1 MMKTQ
6 NKKRGFTIIELVIVV
21 TVIAILS
28 AVLIPVFAG
37 VIKNANLSADKA
49 AVRSLNTMIAESEE
63 DFADADA
70 VIKYLDEQG
79 YDLDSYVPASKDY
92 SFVWSAEKNM
102 IMIYSEEAKAIVFPD
117 AYAGKSV
124 AYVTLVTDKGETA
137 VEAATVADL
146 TAGGNVAVKSDI
158 VSTATITLDKPLV
171 LDLTGTISAPSISDD
186 SVSDGVFKVVSGAT
200 LTLNGNGTVNAV
212 TASNYHM
219 AIWANGGDVVI
230 NGGTYTNEGATQD
243 TSNGE
248 NEQIELIYVKNG
260 SKVTINGGSF
270 KCANPEWTINVNNKD
285 QRPGTVVI
293 AGGEFFEFDPSADV
307 VMEDGRTHAEEGIII
322 AEGYEVV
329 EVEKE
334 DGTWYKVQKKAA

>member
-1 MMKTQ
+1 MMKKQ
-6 NKKRGFTIIELVIVV
+6 NKKRGFTILELTIVV
-21 TVIAILS
+21 SVIAILS
-28 AVLIPVFAG
+28 AVLIPVFSG

-49 AVRSLNTMIAESEE
+49 AVRSLNTIVAESETE
-63 DFADADA
+63 LETPEQ
-70 VIKYLDEQG
+70 VIAFLDGKG
-79 YDLDSYVPASKDY
+79 YDLSSYKPASKEY
-92 SFVWSAEKNM
+92 TFVWSAEEDM
-102 IMIYSEEAKAIVFPD
+102 IMIYSETAKQIVFPA
-117 AYAGKSV
+117 AYAGKAV
-124 AYVTLVTDKGETA
+124 NFVTLVTDEGETA

-146 TAGGNVAVKSDI
+146 TAGGNVAVKTDI

-186 SVSDGVFKVVSGAT
+186 NVSDGVFKVVSGAT
-200 LTLNGNGTVNAV
+200 LTLNGNGTVNGV

-248 NEQIELIYVKNG
+248 TEQIELIYVKNG

-270 KCANPEWTINVNNKD
+270 KCANPEWTINVNNRD
-285 QRPGTVVI
+285 QRLGTVVI

-322 AEGYEVV
+322 AEGYKVVSEVR
-329 EVEKE
+329 E
-334 DGTWYKVQKKAA
+334 DGTWYKVVKA